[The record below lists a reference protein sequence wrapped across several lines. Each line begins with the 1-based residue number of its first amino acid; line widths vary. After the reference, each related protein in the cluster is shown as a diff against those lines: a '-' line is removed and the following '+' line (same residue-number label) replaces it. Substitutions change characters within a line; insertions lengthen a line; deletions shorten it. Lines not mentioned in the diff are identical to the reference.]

1 MRKFKTFA
9 CLILFSCAML
19 PFSVDAAASSDS
31 VEILFEPGTSSEME
45 SSAELSVEISDEP
58 CNDVEGS
65 VLIESNMEISTE
77 ASTETEPESDSEAS
91 TEASTEA
98 ESDSEAST
106 ETDTH
111 VPPMPIP
118 PAIPPAEYES
128 DSTIIPGSVS
138 NEESNSAQKGP
149 FPSMSDVIIYHYR
162 MYHGRPQYRRW
173 NQTRD
178 RWEDPVWRDGSV
190 TGIKKMTLHTGCTLK
205 LKVGLISPRYSSKP
219 VFWKSKKPKVVRAYK
234 NGKILA
240 RRRGIT
246 YILAVNRKTK
256 HTVAKVK
263 IIVR

>member
-1 MRKFKTFA
+1 
-9 CLILFSCAML
+9 
-19 PFSVDAAASSDS
+19 
-31 VEILFEPGTSSEME
+31 ME
-45 SSAELSVEISDEP
+45 SSVEEECDCEESTVAETD
-58 CNDVEGS
+58 
-65 VLIESNMEISTE
+65 
-77 ASTETEPESDSEAS
+77 PESDSEAS
-91 TEASTEA
+91 MEASTEA

-106 ETDTH
+106 E
-111 VPPMPIP
+111 
-118 PAIPPAEYES
+118 AETEPES
-128 DSTIIPGSVS
+128 DSTIIPGSVPD
-138 NEESNSAQKGP
+138 EESNSAQKGP

-190 TGIKKMTLHTGCTLK
+190 TGIKKMTLHTGCTMK